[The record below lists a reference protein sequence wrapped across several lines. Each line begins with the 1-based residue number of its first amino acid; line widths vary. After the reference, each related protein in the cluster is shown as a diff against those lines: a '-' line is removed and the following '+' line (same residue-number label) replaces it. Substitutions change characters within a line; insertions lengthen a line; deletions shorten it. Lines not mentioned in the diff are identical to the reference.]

1 MDGHRSSEDLGF
13 DGEETKT
20 KKRERD
26 FSHLVL
32 KKDHEKRPLY
42 VCPDGHIFL
51 EAFSPMYK
59 PAYDFLVS
67 IAEPVCRPQHVHE
80 YRLTPFSLYAAVSVG
95 LETDAIIAVLNRFS
109 KTELDA
115 SVVEFIKQSTENYGK
130 VKLVLYLNRFFIE
143 SADLDVLRSLSS
155 DELISA
161 ARIEAPSG
169 ADVNADGFFRIE
181 AKNSVNSLI
190 SAENKTD
197 VEEKH
202 ALGMNDK
209 SMHLGMKKV
218 MYSFEINAA
227 MVEQVKQH
235 CLPGGLN
242 FPLLEE
248 YDYRHD
254 YRNPDIVG
262 LELNPTASL
271 RAYQEKSL
279 SKMFGNGRARS
290 GIIVLPCGAGKSLTG
305 IAAAVRCGK
314 SCLVLCTNG
323 VSVDQWR
330 FQFRLWTTIKES
342 QISRFTAVH
351 KEELPEGAGVTISTY
366 NMISFSGKR
375 SAMAES
381 ILSQIRRREW
391 GLCLLDEVHVVP
403 AQMFRKVLATT
414 NSHCKL
420 GLTATLVREDELIG
434 DLNFLIGPKLFE
446 ANWLDLTNDGHI
458 ARVQCIEVWCEM
470 TKEFYREY
478 LKQEALNIATRQRLL
493 FVMNP
498 NKYQACEFLVD
509 YHERE
514 RGDKIIV
521 FSDNIFALR
530 EYATRM
536 KRPMIYGKTP
546 HAERTQILNVFK
558 HSDKVN
564 TVFLS
569 KVGDNS
575 IDIPEANV
583 LIQISSHAGSR
594 RQEAQR
600 LGRILRAKR
609 EPPGKARPLFNAFF
623 YTLVSRDTQEM
634 YYSAKRQQFLVD
646 QGYAFKVVRNLFE
659 HADKSR
665 NWGLSTLEEQR
676 ELLSK
681 CLVASE
687 AEAGEEVV
695 DDEDDDNEFGVRG
708 MPAAVRKKG
717 GQAGRLTG
725 ADGMYMEY
733 QTGTGS
739 QAQKKPRHALFRQRY
754 GK

>member
-1 MDGHRSSEDLGF
+1 MEHG
-13 DGEETKT
+13 
-20 KKRERD
+20 KKQDKADAGDDKEKERD
-26 FSHLVL
+26 YTHLVL
-32 KKDHEKRPLY
+32 KSDHERRPLY

-51 EAFSPMYK
+51 EAFSTMYK

-67 IAEPVCRPQHVHE
+67 VAEPVCRPQHVHE
-80 YRLTPFSLYAAVSVG
+80 YKLTPFSLYAAVSVG
-95 LETDAIIAVLNRFS
+95 LETDAIIAVLRRFS
-109 KTELDA
+109 KTELDP
-115 SVVEFIKQSTENYGK
+115 SVVEFIKVSTENYGK
-130 VKLVLYLNRFFIE
+130 AKLVLYQNRFFVE
-143 SADLDVLRSLSS
+143 SADRNVLRVLAQ
-155 DELISA
+155 DEIVGQ
-161 ARIEAPSG
+161 ARIQPP
-169 ADVNADGFFRIE
+169 ADAATDSDGFFQAEARKNVQQVVEIE
-181 AKNSVNSLI
+181 EEDGGEKRM
-190 SAENKTD
+190 D
-197 VEEKH
+197 VDGEEEPNDH
-202 ALGMNDK
+202 ALILTK
-209 SMHLGMKKV
+209 AKRI
-218 MYSFEINAA
+218 MYSFEINPA
-227 MVEQVKQH
+227 MVEQVKQR

-248 YDYRHD
+248 YDYKHD
-254 YRNPDIVG
+254 SRNPDVAG
-262 LELNPTASL
+262 LELNPTATL
-271 RAYQEKSL
+271 RSYQEKSL

-330 FQFRLWTTIKES
+330 FQFRLWTNIKEN

-351 KEELPEGAGVTISTY
+351 KEDLPEGAGVTISTY
-366 NMISFSGKR
+366 NMISFSGRR

-478 LKQEALNIATRQRLL
+478 LKQEVLNSANRQRLL

-498 NKYQACEFLVD
+498 NKFRACEFLVD

-521 FSDNIFALR
+521 FSDNIFALQ

-609 EPPGKARPLFNAFF
+609 EPPGKARPQFNAFF

-646 QGYAFKVVRNLFE
+646 QGYAFKVVRNLLE
-659 HADKSR
+659 HADKGR
-665 NWGLSTLEEQR
+665 EWGLSTIEEQR

-687 AEAGEEVV
+687 AEAGEEIM
-695 DDEDDDNEFGVRG
+695 DDDDGLDDDGIPR
-708 MPAAVRKKG
+708 ATRRT
-717 GQAGRLTG
+717 GQQVGSLTG
-725 ADGMYMEY
+725 AEGLYMEY
-733 QTGTGS
+733 QS
-739 QAQKKPRHALFRQRY
+739 RKEAPPQKKPRHALFKQRY